1 MVYFL
6 QKKHLLEGL
15 GKEHFVA
22 LHGRLVFAMLVYFM
36 AIWYF
41 SGHFGNFFILVCCTK
56 KNLAYLVCIWFS
68 VM

>member
-1 MVYFL
+1 LGRNILLHYMVVWSFI
-6 QKKHLLEGL
+6 
-15 GKEHFVA
+15 
-22 LHGRLVFAMLVYFM
+22 AMLVYFM

-41 SGHFGNFFILVCCTK
+41 SGHFGNFFILVCCIK